1 MDFKEMTKK
10 QLERG
15 IAKAAVAEKEAK
27 MLKEAYLEEYLRRG
41 FEGGSSKVGKYEAL
55 IYYVKNSVSRVL
67 NTPKVKE
74 FLGDKVEEFLTD
86 KYNVEHYAVKV
97 IDTEKKVN

>member
-1 MDFKEMTKK
+1 MDLKNMTKK

-15 IAKAAVAEKEAK
+15 IAKAAIAEQDAKAEK
-27 MLKEAYLEEYLRRG
+27 LAYLDEYLRRG
-41 FEGGSSKVGKYEAL
+41 FEGGSATIGTRQAL

-67 NTPKVKE
+67 NADKVKE
-74 FLGDKVEEFLTD
+74 FLGNKVKEFMKD

-97 IDTEKKVN
+97 IDLEKRVN